1 MKYIENDLLNSSKK
15 RSAVEKVQIESLFYK
30 K

>member
-15 RSAVEKVQIESLFYK
+15 RSTVEKVQIESLFYK

>member
-1 MKYIENDLLNSSKK
+1 MKYKENDLLNSSKK
-15 RSAVEKVQIESLFYK
+15 RSTAEKVQIESLFYK

>member
-1 MKYIENDLLNSSKK
+1 MKYKENDLLNSSKK
-15 RSAVEKVQIESLFYK
+15 RSTIEKVQIEYLFYK